1 MDIYMYIHGF
11 RESNLIEVELASRET
26 RTRRVINKQS
36 IYGRVLQD
44 SGSYP
49 TGKHYTAVVRI
60 EA

>member
-1 MDIYMYIHGF
+1 MYIYRW

-26 RTRRVINKQS
+26 SARRVINKQS

-49 TGKHYTAVVRI
+49 TGRHYTAVVRI

>member
-1 MDIYMYIHGF
+1 MDINMYIHGF